1 MDHFLQPPLPNE
13 DDDLPPPPSPLAS
26 MQMSNAY
33 YNDLDFD
40 HGDGGPHLRYETI
53 SDDDVYGQYG
63 SAPKR
68 LKTDSGFIRQSK
80 SFKTASTRLLSLGC
94 GFESPEEGEISDDPD
109 VDADSE
115 RDSSRISRNKGK
127 SDKIQ
132 SEESFVV
139 EALEEIQQYSASD
152 PITCPLDDFLGDGG
166 YIESA
171 SGTGFPAISADIVEV
186 VVKGDEVSKLHRCHD
201 NGSDFE
207 IIDDLSSDNGDEN
220 AVDSDDSEVD
230 MDEEEIEAMLE
241 EGIPNSSEGR
251 EKGAGK
257 GKMSSSGVP
266 VDFQAPTMQDKV
278 ILVGAYCYCPS

>member
-33 YNDLDFD
+33 YNELDFD
-40 HGDGGPHLRYETI
+40 HGDGGPHSRYETI

-68 LKTDSGFIRQSK
+68 LKTDLGFIRPPK
-80 SFKTASTRLLSLGC
+80 SFKTSSTRVLTLGC
-94 GFESPEEGEISDDPD
+94 DFESPEEGEISDDPD

-115 RDSSRISRNKGK
+115 RSASRISRNKGK
-127 SDKIQ
+127 SDTIQ
-132 SEESFVV
+132 SESFAV
-139 EALEEIQQYSASD
+139 EALEEIPLFSSSD
-152 PITCPLDDFLGDGG
+152 PTTCPIDDFLGDVD
-166 YIESA
+166 YIEST
-171 SGTGFPAISADIVEV
+171 SGTGFPAIGADIAEV
-186 VVKGDEVSKLHRCHD
+186 VVKGDEVSKMNHVHD
-201 NGSDFE
+201 NGSEFE

-220 AVDSDDSEVD
+220 AGDSDDSEVD
-230 MDEEEIEAMLE
+230 MDEDEIEAMLE

-257 GKMSSSGVP
+257 GKMSSSGSA

-278 ILVGAYCYCPS
+278 ILVGAYCYCLS